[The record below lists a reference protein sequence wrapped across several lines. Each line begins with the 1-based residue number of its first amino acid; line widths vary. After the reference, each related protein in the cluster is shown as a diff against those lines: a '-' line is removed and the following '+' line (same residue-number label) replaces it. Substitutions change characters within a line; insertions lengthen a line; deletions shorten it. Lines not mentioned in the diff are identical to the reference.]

1 MERMRHLLYMGA
13 SEEEMT
19 ALLRQRGF
27 LPTASI
33 RSQLLQ
39 LDDLEGVLN
48 CAGSI
53 GFHKGFL
60 TLEILNSLLEVWTQ
74 NQDERLTPVQPVTAK
89 ETPPVLG
96 RTIAPIKAPEPL
108 DMKFRN
114 NLPDWNT
121 ADFSENASDAPSD
134 ILVHYDITGNSITE
148 GKMSDITSCF
158 TDRLQSIRKMI
169 IQNSRL
175 PRTPT
180 EISRLH
186 AESSRYQG

>member
-1 MERMRHLLYMGA
+1 M
-13 SEEEMT
+13 
-19 ALLRQRGF
+19 
-27 LPTASI
+27 
-33 RSQLLQ
+33 
-39 LDDLEGVLN
+39 V
-48 CAGSI
+48 
-53 GFHKGFL
+53 
-60 TLEILNSLLEVWTQ
+60 EVW
-74 NQDERLTPVQPVTAK
+74 NQRQGKSSTPVQPAPVK

-96 RTIAPIKAPEPL
+96 RTIAPIQAPEPL
-108 DMKFRN
+108 DLKFRN

-186 AESSRYQG
+186 AESSRYQGYENKACLLYTSPSPRDATLSRMPSSA

>member
-1 MERMRHLLYMGA
+1 MGA
-13 SEEEMT
+13 SEQEMT

-27 LPTASI
+27 LPSASI
-33 RSQLLQ
+33 RSRLLA
-39 LDDLEGVLN
+39 LEDLEGVLN
-48 CAGSI
+48 CSGEV
-53 GFHKGFL
+53 GFEKGFL
-60 TLEILNSLLEVWTQ
+60 TNEILESMLQVW
-74 NQDERLTPVQPVTAK
+74 NQKNQVAPTSPAPVQEKAL
-89 ETPPVLG
+89 ELG
-96 RTIAPIKAPEPL
+96 RTIAPIHTPEPL
-108 DMKFRN
+108 DLKFRN

-148 GKMSDITSCF
+148 GKMTDITSCF
-158 TDRLQSIRKMI
+158 SDRLQSIRKMI
-169 IQNSRL
+169 IQNSNL